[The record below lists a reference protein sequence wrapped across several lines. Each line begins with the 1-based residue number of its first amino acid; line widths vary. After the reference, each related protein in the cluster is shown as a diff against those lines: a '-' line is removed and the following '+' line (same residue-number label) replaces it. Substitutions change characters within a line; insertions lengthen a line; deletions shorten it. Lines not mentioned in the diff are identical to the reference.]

1 MADTTTSS
9 APVETTSGATTGGS
23 TGQGVTL
30 EQLMA
35 QVAALAGAVQTTAQQ
50 VASVSAATQAFQ
62 TQIADGMKSLTE
74 NVNKLSDQSES
85 DTGFTARW
93 AGAANPLDDQFR
105 NATSRDHV
113 GAAMQQMT
121 VNMVERV
128 TALMDSYLKYTDG
141 VWARSLDHFGALP
154 PIAPRSATG
163 PGTSAA

>member
-1 MADTTTSS
+1 MS
-9 APVETTSGATTGGS
+9 AIPPGSVPTENSSGAAVAGGAA
-23 TGQGVTL
+23 QGVTVQ
-30 EQLMA
+30 QLMEMIA
-35 QVAALAGAVQTTAQQ
+35 VLAGSVQSLTSQAG
-50 VASVSAATQAFQ
+50 ATQAFQ

-74 NVNKLSDQSES
+74 NIAKLSDTSES

-93 AGAANPLDDQFR
+93 AGNANPFEDQFR
-105 NATSRDHV
+105 AATARDHV

-128 TALMDSYLKYTDG
+128 TALMDGYLKYADG

-163 PGTSAA
+163 PGTAGA